1 MSSFPGSPRLIKGG
15 LVLLDPVTSAVQRVI
30 TLQYN
35 PDQLSRSL
43 QIQGQTGE
51 GDRLEALR
59 LKGPPIET
67 IKLEAEIDATDQLEF
82 PDQNPEAVQLG
93 IAPQL
98 AAIET
103 VIYPDSL
110 QLQNADQYAAS
121 GAFEIFPA
129 SAPLTLFV
137 AGKNRIVPVRITEFS
152 VTEEAFDPSLNPLRA
167 KVSLGMRVLSVN
179 DLDFASKGNSL
190 YMIYQQTKERMA
202 KSASGNNLSTLGLGG
217 SSL

>member
-15 LVLLDPVTSAVQRVI
+15 LVLLDPVTSVVQRVI

-43 QIQGQTGE
+43 QIQGQSGE

-82 PDQNPEAVQLG
+82 PDQNPDTVRLG

-103 VIYPDSL
+103 IIYPDSS
-110 QLQNADQYAAS
+110 QLQTADQFAAS
-121 GAFEIFPA
+121 GAFEIFPLP
-129 SAPLTLFV
+129 APLTLFV
-137 AGKNRIVPVRITEFS
+137 AGKNRIVPVRVTEFS
-152 VTEEAFDPSLNPLRA
+152 VTEEAFDSSLNPLRA

-179 DLDFASKGNSL
+179 DLDFGSKGNSL

-202 KSASGNNLSTLGLGG
+202 RSASGNNLSTLGVGG
-217 SSL
+217 LL

>member
-82 PDQNPEAVQLG
+82 PDQNPDAVQLG

-103 VIYPDSL
+103 IIYPDSS
-110 QLQNADQYAAS
+110 QLQNADQFASS
-121 GAFEIFPA
+121 GAFEIFPLP
-129 SAPLTLFV
+129 APLTLFV
-137 AGKNRIVPVRITEFS
+137 AGKNRIVPVRVTEFS

-202 KSASGNNLSTLGLGG
+202 RSASGNNLSTLGVGG
-217 SSL
+217 ML